1 MGFLLWYI
9 RLVPEPWGLESHRVP
24 ARLANQQ
31 RVACYCSRGGA
42 YLFWYSQH
50 HNKLPLK
57 LHTALVRAIIHHSL
71 KLHFA
76 WLRCLHCMSFLFAR
90 TLHLPALT
98 LCSFACLPA
107 GLCWRIPPL
116 LLRACE
122 SVWCLRG
129 LLVRECPAL
138 VCACLPCAC
147 ACALNAFRP
156 HTQLR

>member
-1 MGFLLWYI
+1 LCQSHGVWNPTVFLHAWQTSSGWPVIALEEALICFGI
-9 RLVPEPWGLESHRVP
+9 RNRD
-24 ARLANQQ
+24 
-31 RVACYCSRGGA
+31 
-42 YLFWYSQH
+42 